1 MRTFDAV
8 AGHAAGSAP
17 VVDAAARHSSALC
30 GTVPALLLAGM
41 LSLAAVAR
49 ADAPRELPPFT
60 HATAAEWLNAAPLGA
75 TDLRGHPVLI
85 EVWTFECSN
94 CLASLPWM
102 KRIAAEYRPRG
113 LIIVGVH
120 TPELPEERD
129 PAGVGTAV
137 RRLGIGYPVMLDAD
151 FSYWRALG
159 NRYWPAFYLYDAQ
172 GRLVSTRIGELH
184 AGDAGAQAFERLIAD
199 QLAPP
204 SVARR

>member
-1 MRTFDAV
+1 MRTLKAV
-8 AGHAAGSAP
+8 AGNAAGSAP
-17 VVDAAARHSSALC
+17 AVDAAARHCSAVC
-30 GTVPALLLAGM
+30 GAVAVLLLAGM
-41 LSLAAVAR
+41 LSLAAAAW
-49 ADAPRELPPFT
+49 ADAPGEMPPFT

-75 TDLRGHPVLI
+75 SDLRGHPVLI

-102 KRIAAEYRPRG
+102 KRIAAEYRPLG

-129 PAGVGTAV
+129 PAGVGRAV
-137 RRLGIGYPVMLDAD
+137 GRLGIGYPVMLDAD

-159 NRYWPAFYLYDAQ
+159 NHYWPAFYLYDAQ

-184 AGDAGAQAFERLIAD
+184 AGDPGAQAFERLIAD

-204 SVARR
+204 GIAPR

>member
-8 AGHAAGSAP
+8 AGHAGSGPA
-17 VVDAAARHSSALC
+17 VDAATRHSRGIS
-30 GTVPALLLAGM
+30 GTLPALLLAGM
-41 LSLAAVAR
+41 LSLAAAAR
-49 ADAPRELPPFT
+49 ADAPRELPLFT
-60 HATAAEWLNAAPLGA
+60 HAAAAEWLNAAPLGA
-75 TDLRGHPVLI
+75 ADLRGHPVLI

-102 KRIAAEYRPRG
+102 KRIAAEYRPLG
-113 LIIVGVH
+113 LIVVGVH

-137 RRLGIGYPVMLDAD
+137 TRLGIGYPVMLDAD

-172 GRLVSTRIGELH
+172 GRLVATRIGELH
-184 AGDAGAQAFERLIAD
+184 AGDAGAQSFERLIAD

-204 SVARR
+204 GLARR